1 MFIFRLISFGIRLVS
16 AFIFTLILQIQWDG
30 KSLESYLV
38 RFGKKMVVMKTLNQV
53 GQDGVTTIR
62 SLTSSGGPEK
72 KQLRDV
78 ANHLEPTIQKIKSKL
93 VLPDYPLEEKN
104 KK

>member
-1 MFIFRLISFGIRLVS
+1 MFLFRLISFGIRIVG

-38 RFGKKMVVMKTLNQV
+38 RFGKKMVVTKTLNQV
-53 GQDGVTTIR
+53 SRDGVTTIR
-62 SLTSSGGPEK
+62 SLTSSDKSKK

-78 ANHLEPTIQKIKSKL
+78 ANHLEPTIQKIKNKI
-93 VLPDYPLEEKN
+93 VLPDHPFEEKN
-104 KK
+104 QK